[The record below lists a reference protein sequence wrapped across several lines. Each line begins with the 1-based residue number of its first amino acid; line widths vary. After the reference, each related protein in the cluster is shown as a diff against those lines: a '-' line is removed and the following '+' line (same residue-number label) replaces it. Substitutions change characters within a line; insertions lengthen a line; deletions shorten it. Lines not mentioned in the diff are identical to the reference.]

1 MSDTTLK
8 FLIDVGVGKLV
19 EQYLFNNGHEVV
31 SVRDL
36 DPRMPDEEIIKIA
49 FDEDRIII
57 TMDKDFGEL
66 VYHFSIAHAGV
77 ILLRLE
83 DADGIEK
90 TKVVSNILKDYSS
103 QLKNSFCVYQNDK
116 IRIRKFKK

>member
-1 MSDTTLK
+1 MSDVILK
-8 FLIDVGVGKLV
+8 FLVDVGVGRLV
-19 EQYLFNNGHEVV
+19 EQYLLNNGYDVV

-49 FDEDRIII
+49 FDQDRIII

-66 VYHFSIAHAGV
+66 VYHFSESHAGI

-90 TKVVSNILKDYSS
+90 TKVVSNILNEYSH
-103 QLKNSFCVYQNDK
+103 QIMNSFCVYQNDK
-116 IRIRKFKK
+116 FRIRKFKK

>member
-1 MSDTTLK
+1 MTHSEIK
-8 FLIDVGVGKLV
+8 FLVDVGVGHLV
-19 EQYLFNNGHEVV
+19 EQYLSSNDYDIA

-49 FDEDRIII
+49 YNEKRIII

-66 VYHFSIAHAGV
+66 VYHSLMPHGGV
-77 ILLRLE
+77 LLLRLE

-90 TKVVSNILKDYSS
+90 TKIVANILKEYSF
-103 QLKNSFCVYQNDK
+103 QLSNAFCVYQNGK
-116 IRIRKFKK
+116 FRIRKFKK